1 MNCDGRGPR
10 RGWRSRAP
18 ATRSGLQAAG
28 WAVGVRERGLSTA
41 AVFAEPGGLEGAGGG
56 GRGVG
61 GAEPGSGFPELL
73 LLLGELRMGW
83 ASVHPAPSFLLPCI
97 LALSLRFGFS
107 VPDPGLGI
115 WTSDSIVGC
124 SSRFWRPLGLSSG
137 SVISWGPRSVVSSV
151 PGRGDACVDARDLL
165 QGFPSRL
172 M

>member
-1 MNCDGRGPR
+1 MAGGVNCDGRGPR

-18 ATRSGLQAAG
+18 ATSSGLQAAG

-73 LLLGELRMGW
+73 LLFGELRMGW
-83 ASVHPAPSFLLPCI
+83 ASVHPAPSFLLPYI
-97 LALSLRFGFS
+97 LALSLGFGFS
-107 VPDPGLGI
+107 VSDPGLGV

-124 SSRFWRPLGLSSG
+124 SS
-137 SVISWGPRSVVSSV
+137 
-151 PGRGDACVDARDLL
+151 
-165 QGFPSRL
+165 
-172 M
+172 